1 MGQIEDQRIIEARG
15 CFHLLLRK
23 LAKTGQDKCAHLFN
37 LFVDDI
43 RRELRNTP
51 AVLLSVWVASAS
63 ALSSGSIWSA
73 CIQRLP
79 IAPSIVAPAVPRC
92 GAAMRCLL

>member
-1 MGQIEDQRIIEARG
+1 MPALCIDVERKRSFRWNESEAQAKDSQEKSAEFNVAKSKISRSSTARG
-15 CFHLLLRK
+15 CFPLLLHK

-37 LFVDDI
+37 LFVDDT

-63 ALSSGSIWSA
+63 AL
-73 CIQRLP
+73 
-79 IAPSIVAPAVPRC
+79 
-92 GAAMRCLL
+92 